1 MLLKLWELRGMQN
14 VFIQIWNEAK
24 VQIQNLYKSQ
34 MRLDMWIIK
43 ICTSR
48 RCYEGFGTSAAS
60 RPVQRQSCSPLNSH
74 KFSLKQLLLS
84 AGEMI
89 KILFQN
95 PSISVPEQCPYFAYI
110 TSSNAA
116 ISRLIL
122 SRSVCGL
129 QLSVQLRHWDLK
141 TSVAALAEVLHQG
154 FLVAFATYSQALKL
168 KNVLSYFIYSPQ
180 FFSTCCKF
188 SAKLLKLF
196 PWH

>member
-84 AGEMI
+84 AGVMI

-95 PSISVPEQCPYFAYI
+95 PIYPRAMSILCLYHKQQCSHLQTSTEPLCLWAAAQCTAQTLRPANKCFCSGRGFAP
-110 TSSNAA
+110 
-116 ISRLIL
+116 RLFG
-122 SRSVCGL
+122 GL
-129 QLSVQLRHWDLK
+129 CHIFSGTK
-141 TSVAALAEVLHQG
+141 AEKCP
-154 FLVAFATYSQALKL
+154 FLLY
-168 KNVLSYFIYSPQ
+168 
-180 FFSTCCKF
+180 
-188 SAKLLKLF
+188 LLTTIF
-196 PWH
+196 